1 MKTLGFMYLKY
12 ILLLHDVIAPL
23 SPLIQLSNTLTRLI
37 GSRHQFP
44 AQKHGHITYGKR
56 FIERLTKAIWY
67 IDLYLEKLRL
77 RGCHLPLLFNF
88 LPVYWQ
94 NGVYNEYYQRI
105 KKKKPQLIR
114 LKLFQL
120 ANSIELSLAEP

>member
-23 SPLIQLSNTLTRLI
+23 SPLIQLSNTLTRCVGWLED
-37 GSRHQFP
+37 
-44 AQKHGHITYGKR
+44 GHITYGKR